1 MEEKLT
7 CPHCGMDVTT
17 QDILN
22 LAASF
27 EKIQV
32 NRDLG
37 NGYQLNEKFRNLVLE
52 AIMETTE
59 RYLKQLRNEH

>member
-1 MEEKLT
+1 
-7 CPHCGMDVTT
+7 MDATT

-27 EKIQV
+27 EKLQV

-37 NGYQLNEKFRNLVLE
+37 NGYRINKKYRDLVLE
-52 AIMETTE
+52 AIEETTK
-59 RYLKQLRNEH
+59 RYLKQLGNEH

>member
-1 MEEKLT
+1 
-7 CPHCGMDVTT
+7 MDVTT

-27 EKIQV
+27 EKLQV

-37 NGYQLNEKFRNLVLE
+37 NGYRLNEKFRNQVLE
-52 AIMETTE
+52 AIMETIK
-59 RYLKQLRNEH
+59 RYLKQLGNEH